1 MYHVAL
7 QAMVTL
13 LPQITA
19 IFWDV
24 GGVLLSNAWDR
35 EQRRRALERFKLDEA
50 EFDDRHEMVIS
61 SFERGKISLDEYLE
75 RTIFY
80 RRRAFTPEE
89 FREYMFSLSQPL
101 PNVLEL
107 ARKLAKSAKYLM
119 CSINNESQEL
129 NEYRI
134 RKFGLREIFA
144 LFLSSCYVG
153 LRKPEEGIYQ
163 LALEVTQK
171 IPEECCF
178 IDDRALNLEAAARL
192 GMHTIRIENAD
203 QLRAELLKL
212 GISA

>member
-1 MYHVAL
+1 MWRCN
-7 QAMVTL
+7 QWVTL

-80 RRRAFTPEE
+80 RKRAFTPEE
-89 FREYMFSLSQPL
+89 FREYMFSLSQPF
-101 PNVLEL
+101 PDVLEL
-107 ARKLAKSAKYLM
+107 ARKLAKAAKYLM

-171 IPEECCF
+171 MPEECCF

-212 GISA
+212 GIAA

>member
-1 MYHVAL
+1 MGRCK
-7 QAMVTL
+7 QWVTL

-80 RRRAFTPEE
+80 RKRAFTPEE
-89 FREYMFSLSQPL
+89 FREYMFSLSQPF
-101 PNVLEL
+101 PDVLEL
-107 ARKLAKSAKYLM
+107 ARKLAQSAKFLM
-119 CSINNESQEL
+119 CTINNESQEL

-171 IPEECCF
+171 MPEECCF

-192 GMHTIRIENAD
+192 GMHTIRIENAE

-212 GISA
+212 GIAA

>member
-61 SFERGKISLDEYLE
+61 SFERGKISLGEYLE

-80 RRRAFTPEE
+80 RKRAFTPEE

-101 PNVLEL
+101 PDVLEL

-171 IPEECCF
+171 MPQECCF

-212 GISA
+212 GIAA

>member
-1 MYHVAL
+1 MGRCK
-7 QAMVTL
+7 QWVTL

-35 EQRRRALERFKLDEA
+35 EQRRRTLERFKLDEA

-80 RRRAFTPEE
+80 RKRAFTPEE
-89 FREYMFSLSQPL
+89 FREYMFSLSQPF
-101 PNVLEL
+101 PDVLEL
-107 ARKLAKSAKYLM
+107 ARKLAQSAKFLM
-119 CSINNESQEL
+119 CTINNESQEL

-171 IPEECCF
+171 MPQECCF

-212 GISA
+212 GIAA

>member
-1 MYHVAL
+1 MWRCTQWVI
-7 QAMVTL
+7 L

-35 EQRRRALERFKLDEA
+35 EQRRHALEHFKLDEA
-50 EFDDRHEMVIS
+50 EFNDRHEMVVS
-61 SFERGKISLDEYLE
+61 SFERGKISLDQYLE

-80 RRRAFTPEE
+80 RKRPFTPAE
-89 FREYMFSLSQPL
+89 FQEYMFSLSQPFSD
-101 PNVLEL
+101 VLEL
-107 ARKLAKSAKYLM
+107 ARGLSKSAKYLM
-119 CSINNESQEL
+119 CTMNNESQEL

-134 RKFGLREIFA
+134 GQFGLRDIFA

-153 LRKPEEGIYQ
+153 LRKPEEGIYH

-171 IPEECCF
+171 MPEECCF
-178 IDDRALNLEAAARL
+178 IDDRALNLEGAARL
-192 GMHTIRIENAD
+192 GMHTIRMANAE

-212 GISA
+212 GIAA